1 MDEAL
6 ERAPVGV
13 LTATT
18 DGEVAAADDRAVDLL
33 HADSGALPGQHLT
46 SALPSTTDR
55 RLQEAVS
62 ATPPEECAVEEY
74 FPSVD
79 RWLAVDVARTDDGTV
94 VYLRDTTDRHERA
107 TSVERLRRRLDRTE
121 AIDTLT
127 ATVLQTVVDAEDR
140 EAVAR
145 TLCERL
151 GTTDLYEYAWV
162 GERDP
167 TGDGL
172 RVVAAAGRG
181 GDLADRIETHL
192 DPPAAVSDDTAAA
205 GAHQTPSLLE
215 WRALRSGT
223 TQVLDRVAAAETV
236 PRDVRTAAFGQGL
249 QSAVAV
255 PLVSGDTVYGVLGLY
270 AAREE
275 GLSDR
280 ERASLETLGVVA
292 GFAVEATRR
301 EDLLFADTVTTV
313 EFRVEDDLPLSR
325 AAGATG
331 AEVSV
336 TGVVP
341 RDDDTVV
348 AYAVTAGDAEQAV
361 AALDDHDAVA
371 GTRTVR
377 SEDRTLVEV
386 TVDGSTPVGALTNWG
401 ATVQRATYDPDGA
414 TVETWAPPDAD
425 PRRMVETVDAVA
437 AETTVR
443 SKTRESRT
451 PRSAGGFRDDLDER
465 LTEKQRRVLRTAYLS
480 DYFASPRG
488 SSSEE
493 VADALDITGPTVL
506 YHLRR
511 AQRKLLDAYFDDDP
525 DPDPGT
531 VR

>member
-13 LTATT
+13 VTAST
-18 DGEVAAADDRAVDLL
+18 DGEVTATDDRVADLL
-33 HADSGALPGQHLT
+33 DTDPDALSGQHLG
-46 SALPSTTDR
+46 SALPSSTDR
-55 RLQEAVS
+55 TLETALS
-62 ATPPEECAVEEY
+62 ATPIEECAIEEY

-79 RWLAVDVARTDDGTV
+79 RWLAVDVVRTEDGVV
-94 VYLRDTTDRHERA
+94 VYLRDVTDRHERA

-121 AIDTLT
+121 AIDALT

-151 GTTDLYEYAWV
+151 GRTDLYEYAWV

-167 TGDGL
+167 TGGGL
-172 RVVAAAGRG
+172 RVTAAAGRG
-181 GDLADRIETHL
+181 GELADRIETHL
-192 DPPAAVSDDTAAA
+192 DPPAAASDETATP
-205 GAHQTPSLLE
+205 GHPQPSLVE
-215 WRALRSGT
+215 WQALRSGT
-223 TQVLDRVAAAETV
+223 TQVLDRVAAADAV
-236 PRDVRTAAFGQGL
+236 PQDVRTAAFGQGL

-255 PLVSGDTVYGVLGLY
+255 PLASGDTVYGVLGLY

-292 GFAVEATRR
+292 GFAIESTRR
-301 EDLLFADTVTTV
+301 EDMLFADTVTTV
-313 EFRVEDDLPLSR
+313 EFRVEDDLALSR
-325 AAGATG
+325 AADATG

-348 AYAVTAGDAEQAV
+348 AYAVTDGDAEPTV
-361 AALDDHDAVA
+361 AALEDHPAVVD
-371 GTRTVR
+371 TRTVR

-386 TVDGSTPVGALTNWG
+386 TVDGSSPVGALTNWG
-401 ATVQRATYDPDGA
+401 ATVGQATYDADGA
-414 TVETWAPPDAD
+414 TVEAWAPPDAD
-425 PRRMVETVDAVA
+425 PRRLVETVDAVA

-465 LTEKQRRVLRTAYLS
+465 LTDKQRRVLRTAYLS

-493 VADALDITGPTVL
+493 VADALDITGPTML

-511 AQRKLLDAYFDDDP
+511 AQRRLLDAFFDDDP
-525 DPDPGT
+525 DSSPVT
-531 VR
+531 